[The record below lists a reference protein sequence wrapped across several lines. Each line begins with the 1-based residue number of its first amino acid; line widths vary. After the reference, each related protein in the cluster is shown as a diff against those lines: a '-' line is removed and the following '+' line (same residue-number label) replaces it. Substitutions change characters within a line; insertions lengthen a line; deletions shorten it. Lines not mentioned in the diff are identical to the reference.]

1 MYALGQ
7 FIPSDS
13 LIHGLDPRTKALS
26 VILLSL
32 VILNSQP
39 AAAAIFT
46 LFLLSLIPV
55 SRIPAG
61 AFLRALKPALP
72 FLLLL
77 FGIHLLFTGGAPIP
91 PFPDW
96 RITVTYQGL
105 HKGTLV
111 TWRFALLLMSAS
123 FLTFTTSPSELVC
136 GLEWLLRPLNILGIS
151 SRDVAFMVSLALRFV
166 PTLLEEIRMIR
177 EAQMARGASFGTG
190 GLRKRTR
197 SILFLLTPLLN
208 NSIQRAED
216 LALAM
221 ESRGYGRGARTSMRE
236 LKLGYNDFLALGAVI
251 LCSGLPF
258 LLRVILPSL
267 QAW

>member
-105 HKGTLV
+105 RLLKGTLV

-236 LKLGYNDFLALGAVI
+236 LKLG
-251 LCSGLPF
+251 
-258 LLRVILPSL
+258 
-267 QAW
+267 